1 MHALATQLPVIV
13 AAEKSRTAFYIV
25 GSALVAW
32 AFIVS
37 LLFGLRQVD
46 FPGSQSLER
55 VVMAISAGLV
65 IATAA
70 TGVITAGTPSKT
82 AQAATPSAAAPSGAN
97 ATTPHT
103 FLTLEASK
111 SALAYN
117 TKQLTAK
124 AGLVTI
130 TFVNAAPIE
139 HNVTISKP
147 GLHVAG
153 AGETLG
159 ATPTF
164 KGGTMKLTLKLAPGK
179 YTFFCSVPG
188 HRQAGMEGTITVQ

>member
-37 LLFGLRQVD
+37 CLFGLRQVD

-55 VVMAISAGLV
+55 VVIAISAGLV

-82 AQAATPSAAAPSGAN
+82 AEAATPPGVVPAN
-97 ATTPHT
+97 VHT
-103 FLTLEASK
+103 LLKLEASK
-111 SALAYN
+111 TGLAYN
-117 TKQLTAK
+117 TRQLTAK
-124 AGLVTI
+124 AGTVTI
-130 TFVNAAPIE
+130 TFTNESQIE
-139 HNVTISKP
+139 HNVTVSKP
-147 GLHVAG
+147 GLRVAKS
-153 AGETLG
+153 GEVLG

-164 KGGTMKLTLKLAPGK
+164 KGGSRTLTLKLAAGK
-179 YTFFCSVPG
+179 YTYFCSVPG
-188 HRQAGMEGTITVQ
+188 HREAGMEGTLTVQ

>member
-32 AFIVS
+32 ALIVS

-55 VVMAISAGLV
+55 IVITISAVLV
-65 IATAA
+65 LGTAA

-82 AQAATPSAAAPSGAN
+82 AQAATPSAVTPAGA
-97 ATTPHT
+97 HT
-103 FLTLEASK
+103 FLKLEASK
-111 SALAYN
+111 TNLMYN
-117 TKQLTAK
+117 TRQLTAK
-124 AGLVTI
+124 AGTITI
-130 TFVNAAPIE
+130 TFTNESQVE
-139 HNVTISKP
+139 HNLTVSKP
-147 GLHVAG
+147 GLRVAKS
-153 AGETLG
+153 GEVLG

-164 KGGTMKLTLKLAPGK
+164 KGGSRQLTLKLAAGK
-179 YTFFCSVPG
+179 YTYYCSVPG
-188 HRQAGMEGTITVQ
+188 HRQAGMEGTLTVQ